1 MLFLR
6 TYNKDQPSLLTPLSF
21 ATIHE
26 ECALECAPLVEM
38 TETKSE
44 LALWLY
50 QKCVH
55 YVPGTW

>member
-6 TYNKDQPSLLTPLSF
+6 TYNKDQLSLLTPLSF

-26 ECALECAPLVEM
+26 ECALECTPLVEM

-44 LALWLY
+44 LAL
-50 QKCVH
+50 
-55 YVPGTW
+55 